1 MIYLLATIN
10 VAELFF
16 SFCRIPFKRYENAPF
31 VPPFCLSQDED
42 DDSDIMELQV
52 TMSDSE
58 ILSPQKQTRSEVS
71 SQMERSVNINPA
83 TFASKINS
91 EMEGSIAI
99 NPAEFPPNANVQIT
113 HDANNSPL
121 VLVYHTPEDGKGETV
136 IHVYQL
142 QNQPIGNLQIPL
154 EGASNIVELPSNL
167 QSAAGTSSA
176 NGKSFC
182 IQAQTDEP
190 MEELESGDNLPF
202 IIATGEDN
210 PQSLLLPQG
219 MNREPSSDHDNED
232 YINIID
238 INASKIPTPGKNL
251 ESKEHDVSDNS
262 MYQVVTVNQ
271 DTDLDNDDSRSSPS
285 VSIDN
290 EFLASDV
297 DQKYIEHEDK
307 GTRKGKR

>member
-1 MIYLLATIN
+1 
-10 VAELFF
+10 
-16 SFCRIPFKRYENAPF
+16 
-31 VPPFCLSQDED
+31 
-42 DDSDIMELQV
+42 MELQV

-58 ILSPQKQTRSEVS
+58 ILSPQKQPRSEVS
-71 SQMERSVNINPA
+71 SQMERSVSINPA

-91 EMEGSIAI
+91 DMEGSIAI

-154 EGASNIVELPSNL
+154 DGASNIVELPSNL
-167 QSAAGTSSA
+167 QSTAGTSSA

-182 IQAQTDEP
+182 IQAQTNEP
-190 MEELESGDNLPF
+190 MEGLESGDNLPF

-210 PQSLLLPQG
+210 PQSLLLPRGINQ
-219 MNREPSSDHDNED
+219 EPSSEHDNDD
-232 YINIID
+232 YINVID

-251 ESKEHDVSDNS
+251 ESREHVSDNS

-271 DTDLDNDDSRSSPS
+271 DTDLDNDNSRSSPS

-290 EFLASDV
+290 EFVASDV